1 MKTEKKTSEKSSN
14 KSLKK
19 SLKRAAKKSWKEK
32 LNDSKDLPRVINL
45 NAEAEKRW
53 GGKTM
58 VIPAP
63 IEVDAV
69 MKTVKKGKV
78 ITINDIRKQLSEKH
92 STETAC
98 PITTGIFA
106 WIASHAA
113 EEERKGGK
121 KKITP
126 YWRTIKSTGELNEK
140 YPGGILAHKRAL
152 QAEGHEIVKKGKKY
166 KVVK

>member
-1 MKTEKKTSEKSSN
+1 MNTEKKTSDKSS
-14 KSLKK
+14 KK
-19 SLKRAAKKSWKEK
+19 SVKRTVKKSWKEK

-58 VIPAP
+58 VIPSP
-63 IEVDAV
+63 IEVDAI

-78 ITINDIRKQLSEKH
+78 ITINDIRKQLSEKY

-113 EEERKGGK
+113 EEDRKAGK

-140 YPGGILAHKRAL
+140 YPGGIAAQKRAL
-152 QAEGHEIVKKGKKY
+152 QAEGHEIVKKGTKY
-166 KVVK
+166 RLVK

>member
-1 MKTEKKTSEKSSN
+1 MNTEKKTSDKSS
-14 KSLKK
+14 KK
-19 SLKRAAKKSWKEK
+19 SVKRTVKKSWKEK

-63 IEVDAV
+63 IEVDAI

-113 EEERKGGK
+113 EEDRKAGK

-140 YPGGILAHKRAL
+140 YPGGIAAQKRAL
-152 QAEGHEIVKKGKKY
+152 QAEGHEIVKKGTKY
-166 KVVK
+166 RLVK

>member
-1 MKTEKKTSEKSSN
+1 MKTKKASGSKKKT
-14 KSLKK
+14 
-19 SLKRAAKKSWKEK
+19 WTQK
-32 LNDSKDLPRVINL
+32 LNDAKDLPKVIKL
-45 NAEAEKRW
+45 NAEAAKRW

-58 VIPAP
+58 VIPSP
-63 IEVDAV
+63 IEVDAI

-78 ITINDIRKQLSEKH
+78 LTINDIRKQLSKNH
-92 STETAC
+92 KTEAAC

-113 EEERKGGK
+113 EEARALGK

-140 YPGGILAHKRAL
+140 YPGGASAQKKMLE
-152 QAEGHEIVKKGKKY
+152 AEGHEIIKKGNKY
-166 KVVK
+166 LFPLK

>member
-1 MKTEKKTSEKSSN
+1 MNTEKKTSDKST
-14 KSLKK
+14 KK
-19 SLKRAAKKSWKEK
+19 SVKRTVKKSWKEK

-63 IEVDAV
+63 IEVDAI

-113 EEERKGGK
+113 EEDRKAGK

-140 YPGGILAHKRAL
+140 YPGGMAAQKRAL
-152 QAEGHEIVKKGKKY
+152 QAEGHEIVSKGTKY
-166 KVVK
+166 

>member
-1 MKTEKKTSEKSSN
+1 MKTEKNTPKKSS
-14 KSLKK
+14 KK
-19 SLKRAAKKSWKEK
+19 SAKKTWKEK

-63 IEVDAV
+63 IEVDGI

-78 ITINDIRKQLSEKH
+78 ITINDIRRQLSEKH

-113 EEERKGGK
+113 EEERKAGK

-126 YWRTIKSTGELNEK
+126 YWRTIKSTGELNKK
-140 YPGGILAHKRAL
+140 YPGGLLEHKRAL

-166 KVVK
+166 KVMI

>member
-1 MKTEKKTSEKSSN
+1 MKTEKNTPKKSS
-14 KSLKK
+14 KK
-19 SLKRAAKKSWKEK
+19 SAKKTWKEK
-32 LNDSKDLPRVINL
+32 LSDSKDLPRVINL
-45 NAEAEKRW
+45 NAQAEKRW

-63 IEVDAV
+63 IEVDAI

-92 STETAC
+92 KTETAC

-113 EEERKGGK
+113 EEDKKAGK

-152 QAEGHEIVKKGKKY
+152 QAEGQEIVKKGKKY
-166 KVVK
+166 KLVM

>member
-1 MKTEKKTSEKSSN
+1 MKTEKNTPKKSS
-14 KSLKK
+14 KK
-19 SLKRAAKKSWKEK
+19 SAKKTWKEK

-63 IEVDAV
+63 IEVDGI

-78 ITINDIRKQLSEKH
+78 ITINDIRRQLSEKH

-113 EEERKGGK
+113 EEERKAGK

-140 YPGGILAHKRAL
+140 YPGGLLAHKRAL

>member
-1 MKTEKKTSEKSSN
+1 MKTEKNTSEKSV
-14 KSLKK
+14 KK
-19 SLKRAAKKSWKEK
+19 SSKKLVKKSVKKSWNEK
-32 LNDSKDLPRVINL
+32 LNDAKDLPRIIEL
-45 NAEAEKRW
+45 NAEAQKRW

-58 VIPAP
+58 VIPSP
-63 IEVDAV
+63 IEVDAI
-69 MKTVKKGKV
+69 MKTAKKGK
-78 ITINDIRKQLSEKH
+78 ILTINDIRKQLSEKH

-106 WIASHAA
+106 WISSHAA
-113 EEERKGGK
+113 EEDRKAGK

-140 YPGGILAHKRAL
+140 YPGGLLAHKRAL

>member
-1 MKTEKKTSEKSSN
+1 MKTGLKITKRASK

-19 SLKRAAKKSWKEK
+19 SWNEK
-32 LNDSKDLPRVINL
+32 LNDAKDLPKVIKL
-45 NAEAEKRW
+45 NAEAQKRW

-63 IEVDAV
+63 IEVDAI
-69 MKTVKKGKV
+69 MKTAKKGKFL
-78 ITINDIRKQLSEKH
+78 TINDIRKQLSEKH
-92 STETAC
+92 NTETAC

-113 EEERKGGK
+113 EEDRKAGK

-126 YWRTIKSTGELNEK
+126 YWRTIKSTGELNDK
-140 YPGGILAHKRAL
+140 YPGGVLAHKRAL
-152 QAEGHEIVKKGKKY
+152 QAEGYEIVKKGKKY
-166 KVVK
+166 KLVK

>member
-1 MKTEKKTSEKSSN
+1 MNTEKKTSDKSS
-14 KSLKK
+14 KK
-19 SLKRAAKKSWKEK
+19 SVKRTVKKSWKEK

-58 VIPAP
+58 VIPSP
-63 IEVDAV
+63 IEVDAI

-78 ITINDIRKQLSEKH
+78 ITINDIRNQLSAKH

-113 EEERKGGK
+113 EEDRKAGK

-140 YPGGILAHKRAL
+140 YPGGLLAHKRAL

-166 KVVK
+166 KLVM

>member
-1 MKTEKKTSEKSSN
+1 MKTEKNTSEKSV
-14 KSLKK
+14 KKPAKK
-19 SLKRAAKKSWKEK
+19 SVKKSWKEK

-58 VIPAP
+58 VIPSP
-63 IEVDAV
+63 IEVDAI

-92 STETAC
+92 STDTVC

-113 EEERKGGK
+113 EEDRKAGK

-140 YPGGILAHKRAL
+140 YPGGLLAHKRAL
-152 QAEGHEIVKKGKKY
+152 QAEGHEIVKKGTKY

>member
-1 MKTEKKTSEKSSN
+1 MKTEKNTSEKSV
-14 KSLKK
+14 KKPAKK
-19 SLKRAAKKSWKEK
+19 SAKKSWKDK

-58 VIPAP
+58 VIPSP
-63 IEVDAV
+63 IEVDAI
-69 MKTVKKGKV
+69 MKTVKKGKI
-78 ITINDIRKQLSEKH
+78 ITINDIRKRLSEKH

-113 EEERKGGK
+113 EEDRKAGK

-140 YPGGILAHKRAL
+140 YPGGLLAHKRAL
-152 QAEGHEIVKKGKKY
+152 QAEGHEIVKKGSKY
-166 KVVK
+166 RLVK

>member
-1 MKTEKKTSEKSSN
+1 MKTEKYTPKKSS
-14 KSLKK
+14 KK
-19 SLKRAAKKSWKEK
+19 SAKKTWKEK
-32 LNDSKDLPRVINL
+32 LSDSKDLPRVINL
-45 NAEAEKRW
+45 NAQAEKRW

-63 IEVDAV
+63 IEVDAI

-113 EEERKGGK
+113 EEERKAGK

-166 KVVK
+166 KLVM

>member
-1 MKTEKKTSEKSSN
+1 MKTEKKTP
-14 KSLKK
+14 KK
-19 SLKRAAKKSWKEK
+19 PTKKNVKKSWKEK

-45 NAEAEKRW
+45 NTEAVKRW

-63 IEVDAV
+63 IEVDEI
-69 MKTVKKGKV
+69 MKTVKKGKI

-113 EEERKGGK
+113 EEDRKAGK

>member
-1 MKTEKKTSEKSSN
+1 MKTEKNTP
-14 KSLKK
+14 KK
-19 SLKRAAKKSWKEK
+19 SPKKSAKKTWKEK

-45 NAEAEKRW
+45 NATAEKRW

-63 IEVDAV
+63 IEVDGI

-78 ITINDIRKQLSEKH
+78 ITINDIRRQLSEKH

-113 EEERKGGK
+113 EEERKAGK

-140 YPGGILAHKRAL
+140 YPGGLLAHKRAL

-166 KVVK
+166 KVVI

>member
-1 MKTEKKTSEKSSN
+1 MKQENKIKKN
-14 KSLKK
+14 I
-19 SLKRAAKKSWKEK
+19 KKSWCEK
-32 LNDSKDLPRVINL
+32 LNDAKDLPKIIKL
-45 NAEAEKRW
+45 NAEAQKRW

-63 IEVDAV
+63 IEVDEI

-78 ITINDIRKQLSEKH
+78 LTINDIRSQLSKNH
-92 STETAC
+92 KVETAC

-113 EEERKGGK
+113 EEERAAGK
-121 KKITP
+121 KRITP

-140 YPGGILAHKRAL
+140 YPGGIEAQRRMLED
-152 QAEGHEIVKKGKKY
+152 EGHEIVQKGKKY
-166 KVVK
+166 RVVM

>member
-1 MKTEKKTSEKSSN
+1 MKTEKNTPKKSS
-14 KSLKK
+14 KK
-19 SLKRAAKKSWKEK
+19 SAKKTWKEK

-45 NAEAEKRW
+45 NAAAEKRW

-63 IEVDAV
+63 IEVDGI

-78 ITINDIRKQLSEKH
+78 ITINDIRRQLSEKH

-113 EEERKGGK
+113 EEEKKAGK

-140 YPGGILAHKRAL
+140 YPGGLLAHKRAL
-152 QAEGHEIVKKGKKY
+152 QAEGHEIVKKGSKY
-166 KVVK
+166 KLIK